1 VLTKNGKNNVKRPW
15 LTASLLAV
23 IAGMS
28 AIGIN
33 HAATVALD
41 RGISRFRAA
50 LPAGATL
57 TYASARPAILARGA
71 LLTDVVL
78 QNGNLTFRA
87 HTLRLGHPIPT
98 PDGGLTLSHLDM
110 EDPTFQTPNSIIRA
124 HSAHMTHLVTP
135 PPTAGKSGLEALDFG
150 HVNLDR
156 GTIDHLS
163 VQNLSQVVQPNGTHF
178 NSLTIDSLQI
188 DGYGP
193 GRTTTATIQNVMAIV
208 SRTGLQADRTSH
220 MVSMQMALRNFKLT
234 QPELS
239 AWVATQQTG
248 NTALSYAVPPIE
260 SLQLSNAQIISSDRS
275 FTLDTLTGKGTRKN
289 GTDSSTFEGQGFHFH
304 APQTK
309 TPLHIDGRHST
320 LTYTQERVAETGAIH
335 AQGLLAVPDLTDF
348 HFTTDLTGPSDQQL
362 KAKSSQNLQDTV
374 QLVQTSLT
382 LHGDRLVQL
391 LPAVN
396 AGHPLNSTE
405 QDQARTTLAQ
415 GMEMALSPYPSL
427 AVLPDYV
434 ANPNNRTL
442 SIVFAPKPPMPLS
455 TLSTLASTP
464 VGVLSLL
471 SPDSLTVS
479 AQ

>member
-1 VLTKNGKNNVKRPW
+1 MLTKNGKNNVKRPW

-23 IAGMS
+23 IAGIS

-87 HTLRLGHPIPT
+87 HTMRLGHPIPT

-110 EDPTFQTPNSIIRA
+110 EDPTFQAPNSIIRA

-135 PPTAGKSGLEALDFG
+135 PPTIGKSGVDALDFG
-150 HVNLDR
+150 HINLDR
-156 GTIDHLS
+156 GIVDHLS
-163 VQNLSQVVQPNGTHF
+163 IQNLSQVLQPTGTHF
-178 NSLTIDSLQI
+178 NSLTIDSVQI
-188 DGYGP
+188 DSYGP
-193 GRTTTATIQNVMAIV
+193 GRTTTVTTQNAMAIV
-208 SRTGLQADRTSH
+208 SRTALQADRTSH
-220 MVSMQMALRNFKLT
+220 MASMQLALQDFKLT
-234 QPELS
+234 QPELA

-248 NTALSYAVPPIE
+248 NTALSAIPPLE
-260 SLQLSNAQIISSDRS
+260 SLELSNAQIISSDRS
-275 FTLDTLTGKGTRKN
+275 FTLDTLTGKGTRQN
-289 GTDSSTFEGQGFHFH
+289 GKDSSTLEGQGFHFH

-309 TPLHIDGRHST
+309 TPIHIDGLHST
-320 LTYTQERVAETGAIH
+320 LTYTQERTAATGAVH

-348 HFTTDLTGPSDQQL
+348 HFTMDMTGPSDQQL
-362 KAKSSQNLQDTV
+362 KAKSPQTLQDAV
-374 QLVQTSLT
+374 RLVQMTLS

-391 LPAVN
+391 LPSVN

-442 SIVFAPKPPMPLS
+442 SIVFAPKPPMALS
-455 TLSTLASTP
+455 ALSTLASTP
-464 VGVLSLL
+464 VGVMSLL